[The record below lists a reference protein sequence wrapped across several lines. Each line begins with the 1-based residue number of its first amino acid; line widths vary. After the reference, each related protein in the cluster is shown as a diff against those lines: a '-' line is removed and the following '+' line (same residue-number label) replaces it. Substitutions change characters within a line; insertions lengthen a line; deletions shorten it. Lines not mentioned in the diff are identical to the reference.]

1 MLWCVAAILAVAF
14 WSTSASAQQVITL
27 DDAVR
32 LAVASNHDLAA
43 SKLEV
48 ERSDARVK
56 EAWGSA
62 LPHLD
67 FGGSYTRAL
76 KKPVFFLPDFEN
88 PGSGVVTPIEIGSD
102 HAFNLGFNANQIL
115 FNATVFIGVGAAKT
129 YSQGARELFRAKT
142 AETVTNARK
151 AFFGVLVAR
160 EVKDLVQ
167 QTLTNAEENFRTARL
182 LYEQGLVSE
191 FDKLRAEVAVENIRP
206 ELYDAEKAERLA
218 LNSLRTV
225 IGVPYDRALVRRL
238 YAGQAVS
245 VARGAIRRGGR
256 VVESITMLSPYPDRT
271 LSVLQPGTMI
281 VVFWVPGVMPER

>member
-160 EVKDLVQ
+160 EVKDLVPEYLAACRERDIFQ
-167 QTLTNAEENFRTARL
+167 VRIIHGKGIGTLRRMVVSTLEKLISVESFRTEEDAGGWGATIVL
-182 LYEQGLVSE
+182 L
-191 FDKLRAEVAVENIRP
+191 K
-206 ELYDAEKAERLA
+206 KK
-218 LNSLRTV
+218 
-225 IGVPYDRALVRRL
+225 
-238 YAGQAVS
+238 
-245 VARGAIRRGGR
+245 
-256 VVESITMLSPYPDRT
+256 
-271 LSVLQPGTMI
+271 
-281 VVFWVPGVMPER
+281 